1 MKNTNYVVATP
12 TAIFGYID
20 ESTPCGRAKAKQVK
34 ADLEQLAIM
43 QNDSNLT
50 ASTKRAITMD
60 YAKSIREYVEREE
73 TCCGCHS
80 DCECDCEEEEE
91 YEEEEY
97 EVPTIEDMECYSI
110 YFGESEEIDCDSYAE
125 TIEKIEALLT
135 LGVEPAVYGYDSQG
149 EEYALDII
157 EGSAGLYLRIA

>member
-1 MKNTNYVVATP
+1 MKNTNYVLATP
-12 TAIFGYID
+12 NSIVGYID
-20 ESTPCGRAKAKQVK
+20 ESTPCGKAKAKQVK

-50 ASTKRAITMD
+50 ASTKKAIVAD
-60 YAKSIREYVEREE
+60 YMKSIRDYVMKEE
-73 TCCGCHS
+73 TCCCHS
-80 DCECDCEEEEE
+80 ECECDCEEEE

-97 EVPTIEDMECYSI
+97 EVPTIEDMENYSI

-135 LGVEPAVYGYDSQG
+135 LGFGFEPAVYGYDSQG
-149 EEYALDII
+149 KEYALDII

>member
-12 TAIFGYID
+12 NSIIGYID
-20 ESTPCGRAKAKQVK
+20 ESTPCGKAKVKQVK

-43 QNDSNLT
+43 QKDSNLT
-50 ASTKRAITMD
+50 ASTKRAITVD
-60 YAKSIREYVEREE
+60 YGNAIRKYVEKEE
-73 TCCGCHS
+73 TCCCHS
-80 DCECDCEEEEE
+80 ECECDCEEEEEE

-125 TIEKIEALLT
+125 TVEKIEALLT
-135 LGVEPAVYGYDSQG
+135 LGFEPAVYGYDSQG